1 MPNDLAKRNLL
12 NGRADSRQK
21 LTSSGFTAS
30 IWTISGVVLAAC
42 SSVEDLFGLGG
53 GGGGGGGGNTLH
65 VQRSPVQG
73 ARLYFDMD
81 NDGDIDAADET
92 AQDEAFPQGFFTDA
106 TGQARNIPTIFQ
118 GLPFKAVLD
127 GAIDADTGTPLSG
140 EMLSIPD
147 ANGAHR
153 LASPITDLIADDGRD
168 PKEVVAELLGG
179 VDADSEEVAQILEA
193 INNPRSYLGGDDGIE
208 GLAFFLATATAPTDN
223 EVQAQVALLLNDDPA
238 DPTRDTLIVLNADSD
253 PSTAD
258 VIDLPDATIGAHDS
272 YVATIQAVS
281 HAGAVQYSIVAPADN
296 EAFSVDSQGVISVV
310 EGQTPTTTTLRIEVS
325 NGIAAETEIVQIDIT
340 VEPAPTLNELPA
352 GDETATIMENVDG
365 AAGDGTALI
374 TGITPIAALT
384 NPTWQIRE
392 ASPAGL
398 SDILSKFDIV
408 ADGNTYN
415 LVLLSG
421 QSLDYDAIPGGV
433 LNLHVW
439 AEVGANNVRSNALE
453 LQIQV
458 EEDPDEIAFSGS
470 FTGIVTEDGNLVA
483 RGTFNVE
490 NQGSATVTPTDGTYG
505 TLTLDDGRWTYTL
518 DDSIAAVD
526 ALLTGK
532 VLIDTATITLSSGES
547 QNIIIRINGADE
559 DVRFE
564 NADDVRVSVADV
576 PEAMDIEIG
585 DTTALNGS
593 FALGNVLTDLGVTL
607 EGRLDSAETTTV
619 AFADSVSAEMRALF
633 TLSADG
639 DLVFT
644 GTSAQAQ
651 GLGTGIIRLEVL
663 VSTPA
668 STTEDIPLTVQVNI
682 VNDVDNDDAGSATY
696 EINGDTSAVG
706 NLLTAQIATGGA
718 DVDGLIAGSERFAW
732 YRGDDTSGAPISSG
746 STYTVTADDVDET
759 ITLVVTYTDGSGTP
773 ETSEAATTPV
783 RFPTRPSAMELQFAE
798 NDADATLT
806 VTATS
811 TDAQNNP
818 ATISTYMFVYT
829 DQNGQERV
837 ASDYRGFTID
847 NNGAI
852 TLTGDTPLNYEAAS
866 SYDLRIRAT
875 DENNEVGHLSITI
888 TVGDE
893 NDNDP
898 AFAQPTYTADID
910 ETLGNGA
917 EVARVSAT
925 DADGTTENNQV
936 FYSITAGNTGNVF
949 DIDDN
954 GVITVLDASALDFDT
969 TSSYTLTIGAS
980 DGLDA
985 SGTRD
990 QTFTADATA
999 TVTITVNDI
1008 NDIVPVV
1015 TPPSPSD
1022 TFTIR
1027 TTNTQGVSSTDTGT
1041 GYRIT
1046 IDDDDTN
1053 NVFTFNVDDPTRFA
1067 FQDQGNGVWELFLL
1081 ANQEVD
1087 EDVDDL
1093 ITVNY
1098 QVNDGERDSAN
1109 PGSVTFTV
1117 VDSPIKFSQA
1127 PIGIDEDQGSD
1138 AFATLTASVDDAPD
1152 GHSITFAW
1160 GPAITGELSNL
1171 FGLTS
1176 AGALTVDGNLDRET
1190 GEASYTLPIRITYD
1204 VDGDTTDT
1212 SDQETRDVNVVVN
1225 VGDVN
1230 EHNPVF
1236 FTKADDPALVA
1247 DGDTVELAENAAA
1260 GTVVARVRATD
1271 ADATSTVEYGIP
1283 AGAGGNFVIDEET
1296 GEITVASGATFD
1308 YDGATKSY
1316 RLTVRAYDGPFSDPN
1331 ASESDAQQITIQLTD
1346 VNDNAPDIVVAD
1358 AAPSVRERTASA
1370 DTDIITDITVTDADT
1385 DKTYAQGDFALTGD
1399 SRFDFVWDATAQTG
1413 RVVLTSGETI
1423 APSTISLSLT
1433 VTDANPVGHSGT
1445 DTQTLTITVEPKP
1458 PFGAASGDSG
1468 TATQY
1473 DPAAVDA
1480 SGTLVLDTDST
1491 ALAKPDPVAG
1501 DYTITDGQYGTAT
1514 VDETGA
1520 WTYNVDNTNAAVKA
1534 LAAGATLTDT
1544 FTINVP
1550 LAAGGT
1556 EGVEVD
1562 ITITGVTTVHEASLD
1577 RSAVTEAASRVEVI
1591 QGGDGDDTIVA
1602 GDGGSVIFG
1611 GYGDDTITLGDGVDI
1626 VVYRFS
1632 SIDGS
1637 WRADDGGDIINDFE
1651 RGKDKII
1658 FVDVDT
1664 NTDSVGSYANFINYD
1679 VANGEGLALRPIATQ
1694 DFSKITG
1701 IEIAFGQASDDN
1713 GPTNTDPTG
1722 TSGLKPIFNFIAS
1735 DQVSTQ
1741 DATHNG
1747 PLLGFG
1753 DMNADYYNADSAK
1766 DTGHWD
1772 FGGSKRLSGSGS
1784 FELLPNYFNDYTDS
1798 TSTGHFDV
1806 ITLADLAIDVL

>member
-81 NDGDIDAADET
+81 NDGDIDTADET

-127 GAIDADTGTPLSG
+127 GAIDVDTGAPLSG

-168 PKEVVAELLGG
+168 PKEVVAELLGNP
-179 VDADSEEVAQILEA
+179 DADSEEVAQILEA

-208 GLAFFLATATAPTDN
+208 GLAFFLATATAPTDS

-238 DPTRDTLIVLNADSD
+238 DPNRDTLIVLNADSD

-296 EAFSVDSQGVISVV
+296 EAFNVDSQGIISVV
-310 EGQTPTTTTLRIEVS
+310 EGAPLADTTLRIEVS

-352 GDETATIMENVDG
+352 GDEVGTIMENEQG
-365 AAGDGTALI
+365 GTGGTALI
-374 TGITPIAALT
+374 TGITPTAALT

-398 SDILSKFDIV
+398 SDILSKFGIV

-439 AEVGANNVRSNALE
+439 AVENGVRSNALE

-470 FTGIVTEDGNLVA
+470 FTGIVAEDGNLVA

-490 NQGSATVTPTDGTYG
+490 NQPENEDVAVSGQGTYG
-505 TLTLDDGRWTYTL
+505 ALTLEANGAWTYTL
-518 DDSIAAVD
+518 TDTHTDVD
-526 ALLTGK
+526 ALLTGE
-532 VLIDTATITLSSGES
+532 VLLDSVTITVGGES
-547 QNIIIRINGADE
+547 QNILIRINGANE

-651 GLGTGIIRLEVL
+651 GLGTGIIRLEIR

-668 STTEDIPLTVQVNI
+668 STTEDIPLTVRVN
-682 VNDVDNDDAGSATY
+682 VANDVDNDAAGSATY

-818 ATISTYMFVYT
+818 ATINTYMFVYT
-829 DQNGQERV
+829 DQNGQEQV

-875 DENNEVGHLSITI
+875 DENSEVGHLSITI

-1046 IDDDDTN
+1046 IADADTN
-1053 NVFTFNVDDPTRFA
+1053 NDFTFNVDDPTRFA

-1081 ANQEVD
+1081 ANQEVT

-1127 PIGIDEDQGSD
+1127 PIDIDEDQDSS
-1138 AFATLTASVDDAPD
+1138 AFATLTASVDDAPG

-1190 GEASYTLPIRITYD
+1190 GEASYILPIRITYD

-1230 EHNPVF
+1230 EFAPVF
-1236 FTKADDPALVA
+1236 VTNADDSALS
-1247 DGDTVELAENAAA
+1247 DGTEEVAENAAN
-1260 GTVVARVRATD
+1260 GDRVGLFRATD
-1271 ADATSTVEYGIP
+1271 ADATNNVVTYSLDDGGI
-1283 AGAGGNFVIDEET
+1283 GAFGIRAVDDGTDNWEIYVLDASILDYDSGT
-1296 GEITVASGATFD
+1296 TSYTLEITASD
-1308 YDGATKSY
+1308 
-1316 RLTVRAYDGPFSDPN
+1316 SDPDS
-1331 ASESDAQQITIQLTD
+1331 AMSSAPEAFTVTLTD

-1399 SRFDFVWDATAQTG
+1399 PRFDFVWDATAQTG

-1445 DTQTLTITVEPKP
+1445 DTQTLTITVTEKP
-1458 PFGAASGDSG
+1458 PLVNGGNTGMAM
-1468 TATQY
+1468 QY
-1473 DPAAVDA
+1473 DPSAADA
-1480 SGTLVLDTDST
+1480 TGTLTYIDST
-1491 ALAKPDPVAG
+1491 LVKATPVAG
-1501 DYTITDGQYGTAT
+1501 DYTATDGTYGTAT

-1520 WTYNVDNTNAAVKA
+1520 WTYNVDNTNADVAA
-1534 LAAGATLTDT
+1534 LTSGGTLTDT
-1544 FTINVP
+1544 FTISVP
-1550 LAAGGT
+1550 LADGGT
-1556 EGVEVD
+1556 QDADVT
-1562 ITITGVTTVHEASLD
+1562 ITINHNAVTTVDGTVGADVAPTPPATSPVNPLD
-1577 RSAVTEAASRVEVI
+1577 RSTSTTFDII
-1591 QGGDGDDTIVA
+1591 QGGNGHDQIKSGS
-1602 GDGGSVIFG
+1602 GGSIIIG
-1611 GYGDDTITLGDGVDI
+1611 GYGTDTIDLGSGADTVIVRISSRDTVDK
-1626 VVYRFS
+1626 
-1632 SIDGS
+1632 
-1637 WRADDGGDIINDFE
+1637 WRLDDGADTISNFE
-1651 RGKDKII
+1651 RGVDKVILL
-1658 FVDVDT
+1658 DQDDT
-1664 NTDSVGSYANFINYD
+1664 AIDLEDLLDYAGTSGPQQAGGVVITWQSATTEQGGNIGGFSIQM
-1679 VANGEGLALRPIATQ
+1679 EGA
-1694 DFSKITG
+1694 G
-1701 IEIAFGQASDDN
+1701 DDN
-1713 GPTNTDPTG
+1713 GPFVTGGDDASNTLKVVFKEGLTNAEAVTAGLFGAGGAGTDPNDRTILNDYQYVPAWFG
-1722 TSGLKPIFNFIAS
+1722 TSGSFVGLEVY
-1735 DQVSTQ
+1735 DE
-1741 DATHNG
+1741 D
-1747 PLLGFG
+1747 
-1753 DMNADYYNADSAK
+1753 
-1766 DTGHWD
+1766 D
-1772 FGGSKRLSGSGS
+1772 FG
-1784 FELLPNYFNDYTDS
+1784 
-1798 TSTGHFDV
+1798 
-1806 ITLADLAIDVL
+1806 ITISDFA